1 MAATSI
7 PTVLNSWKEIANY
20 LGRGVRTV
28 QRYEQQANLPVRRVG
43 GKSRNSVIAL
53 PKDLDVWL
61 RQSCASEARL
71 TGIQSARGRMAL
83 QIHQETISSLNTNL
97 RALMELIAEGQAI
110 GGSPRAD
117 EG

>member
-1 MAATSI
+1 
-7 PTVLNSWKEIANY
+7 
-20 LGRGVRTV
+20 
-28 QRYEQQANLPVRRVG
+28 
-43 GKSRNSVIAL
+43 
-53 PKDLDVWL
+53 
-61 RQSCASEARL
+61 
-71 TGIQSARGRMAL
+71 MAL